1 MAIAKELA
9 LDSEQIEKILLSE
22 WNMRIATVGPG
33 RHINLT
39 PMWFGW
45 AGGKIYSYA
54 RGQKVVNLRQNP
66 NCTVLVDRNEKFPE
80 LQGIMVL
87 GQGQVLET
95 VAAERAD
102 PHLAEISVQMGKKY
116 NGGHGKPPVA
126 APQPFTATA
135 SGSTRRWI
143 IITPETI
150 VTWDNFKL
158 KGGER
163 R

>member
-1 MAIAKELA
+1 VGISKAIA
-9 LDSEQIEKILLSE
+9 LDDQQLNEILLTE

-33 RHINLT
+33 RRINLT
-39 PMWFGW
+39 PMWFSW
-45 AGGKIYSYA
+45 AGGKVYTYA

-80 LQGIMVL
+80 LQGIMML
-87 GQGQVLET
+87 GQGRVLEDA
-95 VAAERAD
+95 AAEQAD
-102 PHLAEISVQMGKKY
+102 PHLAEVRAQMGRKY
-116 NGGHGKPPVA
+116 NGGHGRPPA
-126 APQPFTATA
+126 ADPQPVSSTA

-143 IITPETI
+143 VFSPETI

-163 R
+163 